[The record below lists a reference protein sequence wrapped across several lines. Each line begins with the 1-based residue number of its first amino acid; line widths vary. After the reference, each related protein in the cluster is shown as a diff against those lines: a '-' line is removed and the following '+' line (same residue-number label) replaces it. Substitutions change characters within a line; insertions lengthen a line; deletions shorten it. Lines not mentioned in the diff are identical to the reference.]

1 MKLNDFLLPLALLT
15 SLSIFSVRP
24 ALAQQNGTDNGL
36 PPQIL
41 VSDPNF
47 VGAGSSL
54 SRLRLPGGRPSF
66 LTGGSYFGT
75 VPYVGSLSH
84 FGTLPYVGSLPY
96 AGSIPYV
103 GSIPSIGSVPYVGS
117 IPYVGSLPGLGSLPY
132 VGGYLPHGGLLG
144 LNLNQ
149 GANFASRLPY
159 GYGRNWYTSPFS
171 AYSRPYG
178 FQGGIPSSGR
188 LSSVRVIQTAPSRAS
203 GNYYGSSTP
212 DQSASGSYY
221 SSSSTRDDYAYYS
234 RPKPKSPNNTSD
246 SYWGA
251 SGSPFPK
258 DLKSTPWSP

>member
-1 MKLNDFLLPLALLT
+1 MNLNDFRLPLTLLT
-15 SLSIFSVRP
+15 SLSIFSVSP
-24 ALAQQNGTDNGL
+24 ALAQQAGSDNGL
-36 PPQIL
+36 PPQI
-41 VSDPNF
+41 VVNDPNF

-54 SRLRLPGGRPSF
+54 SRLTLPGGRPSF
-66 LTGGSYFGT
+66 RTGGSYFGT

-84 FGTLPYVGSLPY
+84 FGSLPYLGSIPY

-103 GSIPSIGSVPYVGS
+103 GSIPSSGS

-132 VGGYLPHGGLLG
+132 VGGYLPHGGNFLG

-149 GANFASRLPY
+149 GANFASALPY
-159 GYGRNWYTSPFS
+159 GYSRNWYSSPFS

-203 GNYYGSSTP
+203 GNYYGGSTP

-258 DLKSTPWSP
+258 DLKSTPWVP